1 MNYRYVAYQLGL
13 ILLVL
18 AAALG
23 LTTGVE
29 LVGFGW
35 DAGERLAVAA
45 LGVATLLTGLA
56 GAALWYAGRAKVA
69 ATLHRRDALLLVAL
83 SWLLGAG
90 LAATPY
96 YVWGQLGGPG
106 HVAQAMEAAAE
117 VDQSPQAQVAVL
129 AEFAPPPPRHP
140 FMSPVACY
148 FEAMSG
154 LTTTGATVLGGAP
167 NDIASLPHG
176 LLLWRALTHW
186 LGGLGIVVLFVAVL
200 PMIGGGGKR
209 LFQAEAPGPQS
220 PGVRPRIRETARV
233 LWMIYLLITVAAV
246 GSYRAVGMGWFDS
259 FCHAFSVVST
269 GGLSTR
275 DASMGAYGSLG
286 VDVVSMVF
294 MLLAGVN
301 FGLMF
306 LLVRGRW
313 RDALGDEELR
323 VYLALKMVVILVV
336 AANLYGREIVT
347 TAGAT
352 LEAGVGTALRFAG
365 FQTIALHTGTGFTT
379 ADYDRWPFLSRALLV
394 GLMFIGGCAGST
406 AGGIKV
412 IRFWITL
419 KVLAASLER
428 SFRPRVVR
436 PLRVGKT
443 VVDEDSKLGAL
454 TYCLF
459 VLVLVAG
466 GALLIGVFE
475 SKGGETVDFLTA
487 ATASLSTLGNIGPGF
502 NGVGATQ
509 NYGWFSSP
517 SLALMSLLMLLG
529 RLEIYAFAVLFL
541 PRFWR
546 GD

>member
-13 ILLVL
+13 LLLVL
-18 AAALG
+18 AAAMG

-35 DAGERLAVAA
+35 SEGEGLAAVA
-45 LGVATLLTGLA
+45 LGAGTLLSGLVGSA
-56 GAALWYAGRAKVA
+56 FWWCGRASGVP
-69 ATLHRRDALLLVAL
+69 TVLRRDALLLVAVG
-83 SWLLGAG
+83 WLLGAG
-90 LAATPY
+90 LSAAPF
-96 YVWGQLGGPG
+96 YVWAQLGGPDG
-106 HVAQAMEAAAE
+106 RPAPLATPAVDPDTTGEPVA
-117 VDQSPQAQVAVL
+117 L
-129 AEFAPPPPRHP
+129 AFWVPPAHP
-140 FMSPVACY
+140 FKNFTACY

-154 LTTTGATVLGGAP
+154 LTTTGATVLGGYP
-167 NDIASLPHG
+167 NGIASLPKG

-200 PMIGGGGKR
+200 PMIGGGGGKR
-209 LFQAEAPGPQS
+209 LFHAEAPGPQS
-220 PGVRPRIRETARV
+220 QGVRPRIGETARV
-233 LWMIYLLITVAAV
+233 LWVIYLAITVAAV
-246 GSYRAVGMGWFDS
+246 VSYRAVGMAWFES
-259 FCHAFSVVST
+259 VCHAFSVVST

-286 VDVVSMVF
+286 VDLVSMVF

-313 RDALGDEELR
+313 RDALYDQELR
-323 VYLALKMVVILVV
+323 VYLLLKLVVILVV
-336 AANLYGREIVT
+336 AGNLYGGQIVT
-347 TAGAT
+347 TAGVV
-352 LEAGVGTALRFAG
+352 LDAGVGEALRFAG
-365 FQTIALHTGTGFTT
+365 FQTIALHTGTGFVTS
-379 ADYDRWPFLSRALLV
+379 DYDQWPFLSRALLV
-394 GLMFIGGCAGST
+394 GLMFVGGCAGST

-412 IRFWITL
+412 IRFWIVL
-419 KVLAASLER
+419 KVMAASLER
-428 SFRPRVVR
+428 SFRPQVVR
-436 PLRVGKT
+436 PLRVGPA
-443 VVDEDSKLGAL
+443 VVDEESKLSAL

-459 VLVLVAG
+459 VLALVAA

-475 SKGGETVDFLTA
+475 SRGGETVDFLTA

-517 SLALMSLLMLLG
+517 SLALLSLLMLLG

-546 GD
+546 GN